1 MKHIQTLTPA
11 IWLRAPERRL
21 RRMPDFLPERLQDQL
36 RHCQP
41 ALREEVIFT
50 RTGFLPGLPFTKKAL
65 PVLFM

>member
-1 MKHIQTLTPA
+1 MKHIQTLNTRDMA
-11 IWLRAPERRL
+11 KS
-21 RRMPDFLPERLQDQL
+21 LQNGGCGD
-36 RHCQP
+36 CQP